1 MSDLCGIFFIVIPKA
16 WFLYNHQ
23 HHLDRLGLL
32 KLYSGNQD
40 DYMKTLLMRRS
51 RSGIQSEQ
59 SRKPGFRCRCSNIFL
74 SVLFQILVTKIAVV
88 LLLSTECPTSN
99 MDPKTFW
106 IRSCVTG
113 NFYSETLGTLRS
125 NDADDNEN
133 VKKKNNWFN

>member
-1 MSDLCGIFFIVIPKA
+1 MNDSSGIFFIAIPQA
-16 WFLYNHQ
+16 WFLDNHL
-23 HHLDRLGLL
+23 HRLDRLGLL
-32 KLYSGNQD
+32 KLYSGDQD
-40 DYMKTLLMRRS
+40 DYMKIPLMQRS

-59 SRKPGFRCRCSNIFL
+59 SRKPGFRCQYSNVFL

-113 NFYSETLGTLRS
+113 NFELLSPVS
-125 NDADDNEN
+125 A
-133 VKKKNNWFN
+133 VS